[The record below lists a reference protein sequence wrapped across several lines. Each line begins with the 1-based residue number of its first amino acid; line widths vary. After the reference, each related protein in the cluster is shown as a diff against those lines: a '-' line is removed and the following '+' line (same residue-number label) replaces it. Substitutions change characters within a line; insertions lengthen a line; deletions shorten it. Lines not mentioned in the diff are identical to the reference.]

1 MVLGCFALGSVFVLP
16 TLSGAEPTRHAGSVA
31 RAAVTQD
38 KRLNAR
44 SAFHNQVLEGKVK
57 SYNQQKGFG
66 FIECDAVKQQYKRDV
81 FLHKQQAEGLQA
93 GDCVNFEVELNQQG
107 NPQARNVV
115 KIVPAMMGIHQDDIA
130 DAWAAVEAEQTGE
143 SEESTLED
151 AVADA
156 WAQAEAQ
163 QEEDALQQVQSGK
176 KAKAEDGE
184 ADAEASFLGVNPF
197 LLRGAKEAVRNK
209 LKLEGQLAD
218 AAVLE
223 DPKEYAKKSTMLAR
237 FTSIADILDELQ
249 SIAQE
254 ASDARGLASQYAP
267 GDEMHD
273 LALEEARGLRQQQ
286 EEIVD
291 KLQKAMLTPDERD
304 SATSVLVEIR
314 PGVGGDESCL
324 WAEDLVNMYS
334 KYCTLEGF
342 RCKVISETRK
352 EGGGYQ
358 EATLSVQGEGVW
370 SKLKFESGVHRVQRV
385 PATERA
391 GRVHTSTA
399 TVAIMPEV
407 EETNSVNEEKV
418 LKEIKFQYCRSGG
431 KGGQNVNKV
440 ETAVHATHEPTG
452 IHFFVTQERSQ
463 LQNRQIAVK
472 LIVSKLQSIEAE
484 AAQQEEAALRS
495 SQIGT
500 GSRSEKSRSYNYK
513 ENRVTDHR
521 LNQNFPLS
529 VVLDGNLQEPVRLMA
544 VQEEREKLQELE
556 RSFQKTV

>member
-1 MVLGCFALGSVFVLP
+1 MSSTFKPIKDQLKDVERIQATTKGAFAAIRGDGSVV
-16 TLSGAEPTRHAGSVA
+16 TWGNADCGADSTAVQDQLKNVRQIQATFLA
-31 RAAVTQD
+31 FAAILDNGTVVTWGD
-38 KRLNAR
+38 D
-44 SAFHNQVLEGKVK
+44 E
-57 SYNQQKGFG
+57 FG
-66 FIECDAVKQQYKRDV
+66 
-81 FLHKQQAEGLQA
+81 
-93 GDCVNFEVELNQQG
+93 GD
-107 NPQARNVV
+107 
-115 KIVPAMMGIHQDDIA
+115 
-130 DAWAAVEAEQTGE
+130 
-143 SEESTLED
+143 SS
-151 AVADA
+151 
-156 WAQAEAQ
+156 
-163 QEEDALQQVQSGK
+163 ALQDQLKNVQHIQASHG
-176 KAKAEDGE
+176 AFAAILGDGTVVSWGHAECGGDST
-184 ADAEASFLGVNPF
+184 AFQDHLKNPN
-197 LLRGAKEAVRNK
+197 LPISPE
-209 LKLEGQLAD
+209 
-218 AAVLE
+218 
-223 DPKEYAKKSTMLAR
+223 KEYAKKSTMLAR

-249 SIAQE
+249 NVAQE
-254 ASDARGLASQYAP
+254 ASDARALASQYAP

-342 RCKVISETRK
+342 RCKVISETKK

-370 SKLKFESGVHRVQRV
+370 TKLKFESGVHRVQRV
-385 PATERA
+385 PSTERA

-407 EETNSVNEEKV
+407 EETNSVDEEKV